1 MKSFEHF
8 IVSAAILLFT
18 LRIAEA
24 HAFLDHAD
32 PGVGSRIRTSPSTV
46 RVWFTEKLEPAFCRL
61 QVFDASGAEIDKRDV
76 SVDPANGAE
85 LRVSLPVLEPG
96 KYKVV
101 WHVVS
106 IDTHHTN
113 GEFTFEVTR

>member
-1 MKSFEHF
+1 MKTFKRF
-8 IVSAAILLFT
+8 ILSTAILLFT

-32 PGVGSRIRTSPSTV
+32 PGVGSRIRTFPGAV

-61 QVFDASGAEIDKRDV
+61 QVFDGSGAEIDKRDV
-76 SVDPANGAE
+76 SIDPANGGA
-85 LRVSLPVLEPG
+85 LRVSLPALEPG

-106 IDTHHTN
+106 IDTHSTN